1 MATVTVNKSVSD
13 VNALVGRGLV
23 SVRCVSGA
31 RPMRGVGEP
40 RVRPAAA
47 PRRRHRTHG
56 WGDNSFD
63 TVLTGWQAADMTY
76 GIESPFTR

>member
-47 PRRRHRTHG
+47 PPA
-56 WGDNSFD
+56 GD
-63 TVLTGWQAADMTY
+63 TGPMDGAT
-76 GIESPFTR
+76 IPSTRC